1 MTSSNGELKPEPQGT
16 GERRSP
22 SPRAPG
28 GDDSSAAGKP
38 SPSITYRVKTPGQV
52 LHGAIA
58 RKDLDGVARIIR
70 ASPDCIDVRNHFGRT
85 PLHMAAESGQNE
97 MVKLLVS
104 KGAEVDA
111 RSRSGYTPLALAA
124 VNSHN
129 DVVVSLLGSGADV
142 EAVAKDG
149 FTPLH
154 KAVLQDRK
162 NAQDLLAILL
172 VHGADCNT
180 LNKQRLTAL
189 QAALSAGR
197 LSNARAL
204 CAFGADPSFKNT
216 IGKNAFD
223 FANLLDKNGMDVG
236 DVLSKWGKC
245 GKQIRKALPQLLQ
258 FVKKDGQIDASAML
272 SWASREGQA
281 LLVEFILD
289 FMAKDTPGIVE
300 SEGLKKG
307 WKPLHHA
314 AWAGQSSVA
323 EILLAHGAAVEVRTG
338 TQKWT
343 PLHLAAEKGRQRT
356 LRVLL
361 DNGADILAKKE
372 QVPGSV
378 AHEESHASEPS
389 AGVTAFWL
397 AAVGGHPKSLD
408 VLLQHALQMKDDKSR
423 TAALGHY
430 EKVRDH
436 LASLSGH
443 ENDEKSGHIDS
454 DSTKADRESQAAK
467 PVPSP
472 LPDFEMPGAS
482 GSFDGALSSVS
493 ATR

>member
-1 MTSSNGELKPEPQGT
+1 MTSSNGDLKPEPQGT

-28 GDDSSAAGKP
+28 VDDSSAAGKP

-58 RKDLDGVARIIR
+58 RKDLDGLARIIR

-104 KGAEVDA
+104 KGSEVDA

-172 VHGADCNT
+172 IHGADCNT

-216 IGKNAFD
+216 NGKNAFE
-223 FANLLDKNGMDVG
+223 FAKLLEKNGIDIG
-236 DVLSKWGKC
+236 DVLSKWEKC

-258 FVKKDGQIDASAML
+258 FVRTEGQIDASAML

-289 FMAKDTPGIVE
+289 FMAKETPGIVE

-323 EILLAHGAAVEVRTG
+323 EILLANGAAVEVRTG

-361 DNGADILAKKE
+361 DNGADILAKTE

-378 AHEESHASEPS
+378 AHEESHASEPY

-397 AAVGGHPKSLD
+397 TAVGGHPKSLD
-408 VLLQHALQMKDDKSR
+408 VLLQHALRMNDDKSR
-423 TAALGHY
+423 TAALGRY
-430 EKVRDH
+430 EKARDH

-443 ENDEKSGHIDS
+443 ENDEKYSHDDG
-454 DSTKADRESQAAK
+454 DSTEPDRESHAAK

-472 LPDFEMPGAS
+472 LPDFDMPGAS
-482 GSFDGALSSVS
+482 GSFDGTLSSVS

>member
-16 GERRSP
+16 RERRSP
-22 SPRAPG
+22 SPRSPG
-28 GDDSSAAGKP
+28 GDDLSAAGKP

-52 LHGAIA
+52 LHEAIA
-58 RKDLDGVARIIR
+58 LKDLDGLARIIR

-97 MVKLLVS
+97 MVKFLVS

-124 VNSHN
+124 VNSYN
-129 DVVVSLLGSGADV
+129 EVVVTLLRAGADV

-172 VHGADCNT
+172 IYGADCNT

-189 QAALSAGR
+189 QGALSAGK

-216 IGKNAFD
+216 GGKNAFD
-223 FANLLDKNGMDVG
+223 FAKSLKQNGMV
-236 DVLSKWGKC
+236 DVLSKWDKC
-245 GKQIRKALPQLLQ
+245 GQQTRKALPQLLQ
-258 FVKKDGQIDASAML
+258 FIKKEGQMDASAML

-281 LLVEFILD
+281 LLAEFILD
-289 FMAKDTPGIVE
+289 FMAEETPGILE

-323 EILLAHGAAVEVRTG
+323 EILLAHGAAVEARTG

-343 PLHLAAEKGRQRT
+343 ALHLAAGKGRQRT

-361 DNGADILAKKE
+361 NNGADILAMTE
-372 QVPGSV
+372 QVPRWV
-378 AHEESHASEPS
+378 TDEESHGSEPS

-397 AAVGGHPKSLD
+397 AAVGRHPKSLD
-408 VLLQHALQMKDDKSR
+408 VLLEHALCMKDDKSR
-423 TAALGHY
+423 TTALGYH
-430 EKVRDH
+430 KKAQDH

-443 ENDEKSGHIDS
+443 EDDEKSVHSDS
-454 DSTKADRESQAAK
+454 DSKKADRESQAAK
-467 PVPSP
+467 PVPSL
-472 LPDFEMPGAS
+472 LPGFDMPGAS